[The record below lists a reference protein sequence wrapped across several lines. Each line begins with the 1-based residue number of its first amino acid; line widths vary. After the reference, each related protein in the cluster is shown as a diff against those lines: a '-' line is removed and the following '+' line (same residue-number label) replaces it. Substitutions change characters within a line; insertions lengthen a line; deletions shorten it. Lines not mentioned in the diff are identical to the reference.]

1 MSKAVSI
8 RKRKKRPTIF
18 SKNKETIVMPI
29 DNFIYFFGIS
39 LTKTM
44 HVLINANIKFN
55 NFFTLISKCY

>member
-29 DNFIYFFGIS
+29 DNSIYFFGIS
-39 LTKTM
+39 LPN
-44 HVLINANIKFN
+44 HACVD
-55 NFFTLISKCY
+55 KCK